1 MDRTDIDAR
10 AGYYLTLWVRW
21 EAQDDAGLGWPAQ
34 VNLLASDDRY
44 VSLDDLADREENKAA
59 AAADACLQ
67 DMTAEHRLAIRS
79 HYTATVIRWQR
90 RNAGQL
96 LREAHVAF
104 MARMNRRGFP

>member
-44 VSLDDLADREENKAA
+44 VSLDDLADRCVPE
-59 AAADACLQ
+59 
-67 DMTAEHRLAIRS
+67 
-79 HYTATVIRWQR
+79 
-90 RNAGQL
+90 
-96 LREAHVAF
+96 
-104 MARMNRRGFP
+104 